1 MQIIAIAKHFKKL
14 KMVSHASLLV
24 VIISVKS
31 YRSCSFGLAKYKLT
45 KELSQTIKFKYF
57 FPTDQPPLMF
67 ASGDIVFISGKFIV
81 ENLEPCFTI
90 AYSTIVNSDNPNREF
105 NTSDVPI
112 SMPHCLYSVMVN
124 HEPKKVANFIHFGV
138 ETVEYNSVTGKS
150 DVKIDMTIIYPFE
163 SPRFKYLGELGS
175 NIKLRS
181 SYFVSGLF
189 KFSKSGKIMIE
200 ATDIDYLKTSTI
212 SISGTEISRTTNT
225 PSIIDII
232 DDDID
237 SVSTQQPQRQ
247 HELFEISANATDNST
262 GIDRSHDTKKYHTT
276 VEDYQSDEIKSV
288 NEDDNEK
295 DTNLVNIDQQS
306 QEIEEE
312 EELQPKKRKRNV
324 REKKNQ
330 VSDNMDLQEIEEG
343 EEEL

>member
-1 MQIIAIAKHFKKL
+1 
-14 KMVSHASLLV
+14 MVSHASLLV

-31 YRSCSFGLAKYKLT
+31 YCSCSFGLAKYKLT

-57 FPTDQPPLMF
+57 FSTDQPPLMF

-105 NTSDVPI
+105 NMSDVPI

-124 HEPKKVANFIHFGV
+124 REPKKVANFIHFGV
-138 ETVEYNSVTGKS
+138 ETVEYNSVTGK
-150 DVKIDMTIIYPFE
+150 
-163 SPRFKYLGELGS
+163 
-175 NIKLRS
+175 
-181 SYFVSGLF
+181 
-189 KFSKSGKIMIE
+189 IMIE

-212 SISGTEISRTTNT
+212 GISGTESSRSTTNI

-247 HELFEISANATDNST
+247 HGSFEMSADTTDAST
-262 GIDRSHDTKKYHTT
+262 GIDRSHSTKKYHTT

-288 NEDDNEK
+288 NKGDNEK
-295 DTNLVNIDQQS
+295 DPDLVNLDQQS
-306 QEIEEE
+306 QEIKEEE
-312 EELQPKKRKRNV
+312 EPQSKKRKRNV
-324 REKKNQ
+324 KEKKTKFLI
-330 VSDNMDLQEIEEG
+330 MKAMMKKIRF
-343 EEEL
+343 